1 MVAVVQEDHRRR
13 LVEEVV
19 VAVAQGG
26 HQPHLVEEAEEV
38 VGELLRLEQV
48 EEAAAVEVQQR
59 GTGLKEV
66 VVVEEHRQ
74 PVEVAEEQVVQG
86 LPAQQERGVRR
97 TEEAEEERGAQMKL
111 EVEAGAEERQRAM
124 VEPLGSWVEA
134 VEEEQ
139 PE

>member
-1 MVAVVQEDHRRR
+1 MVQEDHRRR
-13 LVEEVV
+13 LVGEV

-38 VGELLRLEQV
+38 VGELHRLEQV
-48 EEAAAVEVQQR
+48 GEAAAVEVQQR

-74 PVEVAEEQVVQG
+74 PVEVAEEQVVRG
-86 LPAQQERGVRR
+86 LPAEQERGVRR
-97 TEEAEEERGAQMKL
+97 TEEVEEERGAQMKL
-111 EVEAGAEERQRAM
+111 EVEAGAEGRQRAM
-124 VEPLGSWVEA
+124 AELLESWVEA